1 MSDEPNTSESPTT
14 ETTPTTSPDASS
26 PPSAAEAATLAS
38 ETTPAPAP
46 AAASETNAPSP
57 SSVEP
62 DNTDESASEPL
73 APAPAAEDESE
84 IVPLPVPNPEP
95 ASEPAS
101 ESSADSSADSSTEPS
116 AAPAETPQP
125 AAGGQKKWYILKVP
139 SGREDST
146 KRNLERKIKVN
157 NVEEYFGRIIIPV
170 EKQVE
175 VKDGKKKIKSV
186 KKLPGYL
193 FVELEFNENVFLTL
207 RETYGVGGFL
217 DGGNLNRPPLPMP
230 EIEVHR
236 TLADQDD
243 FLPSDGKKDA
253 RADADLPKMRIKLD
267 ISVGDRV
274 KIKEGMFANME
285 GEVKEILDKDGPS
298 PKLKVELSIW
308 GRPVPVDVDHWQADK
323 V

>member
-1 MSDEPNTSESPTT
+1 MSDEPNTSESPAT
-14 ETTPTTSPDASS
+14 ETTPTTSPEASA
-26 PPSAAEAATLAS
+26 PPIAAAAATRAS
-38 ETTPAPAP
+38 ETTP
-46 AAASETNAPSP
+46 ASETNAPSTT
-57 SSVEP
+57 SVEP
-62 DNTDESASEPL
+62 DNTDEPQSEPL
-73 APAPAAEDESE
+73 APAPAAEEESE
-84 IVPLPVPNPEP
+84 IVPLPVPTPEP
-95 ASEPAS
+95 ASESPAAS
-101 ESSADSSADSSTEPS
+101 
-116 AAPAETPQP
+116 PAEPVPAEAPQP
-125 AAGGQKKWYILKVP
+125 VGGQKKWYILKVP

-175 VKDGKKKIKSV
+175 VKDGKKKIKNV

-243 FLPSDGKKDA
+243 FHPSDGKKDA

>member
-1 MSDEPNTSESPTT
+1 MSDEPNTSESTAT

-26 PPSAAEAATLAS
+26 RPIEPEAA
-38 ETTPAPAP
+38 APTAQ
-46 AAASETNAPSP
+46 TNAPSP

-62 DNTDESASEPL
+62 ENKDEPQNESASDSV
-73 APAPAAEDESE
+73 APAAAPEDESE
-84 IVPLPVPNPEP
+84 IVTLPVPNPEP
-95 ASEPAS
+95 ASE
-101 ESSADSSADSSTEPS
+101 SSADSSTEPP

>member
-1 MSDEPNTSESPTT
+1 MSDEPNTSESPGI
-14 ETTPTTSPDASS
+14 ETTPTASLEASPPASMAASS
-26 PPSAAEAATLAS
+26 AVTATAETMAA
-38 ETTPAPAP
+38 
-46 AAASETNAPSP
+46 SP

-62 DNTDESASEPL
+62 QNTDEPASEPV

-84 IVPLPVPNPEP
+84 IVPLPVPDP
-95 ASEPAS
+95 EPAS
-101 ESSADSSADSSTEPS
+101 ESSALSPAEPS
-116 AAPAETPQP
+116 ADPAAASPN
-125 AAGGQKKWYILKVP
+125 AGGQKKWYILKVP

-243 FLPSDGKKDA
+243 FLTSDGKKEARSDA
-253 RADADLPKMRIKLD
+253 ELSKMRIKLD

-308 GRPVPVDVDHWQADK
+308 GRPVPVEVDHWQADK